1 MKIPYGISN
10 FKTLREEKYIY
21 VDKTK
26 YIDVIEKLNSK
37 YVFFIRPRRFGKSL
51 FLSTLEHYY
60 DINAKNEF
68 ARLYEDLY
76 IGENPTKLKNS
87 YLILKLNFSG
97 LDTSNKEKLEN
108 SFRLSLVEAMKSFLF
123 SYSDV
128 INASEDIVV
137 EIKNTKDLRTLLSF
151 LLTAVKEADKKI
163 YLIIDEYDHFA
174 NDIIAMGE
182 GNFYKET
189 IRATGFV
196 RDFYETVKIG
206 TETVIDRIFMT
217 GISPVMLD
225 DLTSGF
231 NIASNLTLDIN
242 LNEMLGF
249 TEKEVKNIVDNCG
262 IEKLMKNSGTVIC
275 EEELMQE
282 LKKNYNGY
290 LFNKNAKN
298 RIYNPD
304 MILHFFDQWI
314 KSNQYPEKLI
324 DDNVKTDYGRL
335 NRLMMNEK
343 NRIKLEEI
351 IKNESIVAKIVTRFS
366 FDNMNDEDNFV
377 SLLFY
382 MGLLTNDSIVYG
394 ETKLTIPNYVT
405 KEIFW
410 EYFNKKTRKEYSIEH
425 NTEELAKAIWQ
436 TGIDGDIKPFIE
448 YISSNVL
455 KKLSNRD
462 LIQFDEKYIKAI
474 LFSYLTISN
483 VFRPRSEQEIENG
496 YIDIYL
502 EKDIRTPEAKYEW
515 LIELKYLKK
524 SESKQIE
531 KAKEEGLKQLKRYA
545 SSIEFDGKKNL
556 KKALIIFSGKSNYV
570 FVEVNDI

>member
-1 MKIPYGISN
+1 MKNVKIPYGISN

-68 ARLYEDLY
+68 RGLYENLY

-108 SFRLSLVEAMKSFLF
+108 SFIETVTDSIRSFVLRYKSVLG
-123 SYSDV
+123 DT
-128 INASEDIVV
+128 E
-137 EIKNTKDLRTLLSF
+137 EIKEIVRKSKGLKSVLIN

-262 IEKLMKNSGTVIC
+262 IEKLMKNSDTIIC

-290 LFNKNAKN
+290 LFHEYSK
-298 RIYNPD
+298 RRVYNPD
-304 MILHFFDQWI
+304 MILHFFDQWE
-314 KSNQYPEKLI
+314 KSGRYPKKLI

-351 IKNESIVAKIVTRFS
+351 IKNESIVAKIATRFS

-394 ETKLTIPNYVT
+394 ETK
-405 KEIFW
+405 
-410 EYFNKKTRKEYSIEH
+410 
-425 NTEELAKAIWQ
+425 
-436 TGIDGDIKPFIE
+436 
-448 YISSNVL
+448 
-455 KKLSNRD
+455 
-462 LIQFDEKYIKAI
+462 
-474 LFSYLTISN
+474 
-483 VFRPRSEQEIENG
+483 
-496 YIDIYL
+496 
-502 EKDIRTPEAKYEW
+502 
-515 LIELKYLKK
+515 
-524 SESKQIE
+524 
-531 KAKEEGLKQLKRYA
+531 
-545 SSIEFDGKKNL
+545 
-556 KKALIIFSGKSNYV
+556 
-570 FVEVNDI
+570 

>member
-1 MKIPYGISN
+1 VKIPYGISN
-10 FKTLREEKYIY
+10 FKALREEKYLY

-26 YIDVIEKLNSK
+26 YIEIIENLNSK

-60 DINAKNEF
+60 DINAENEF
-68 ARLYEDLY
+68 AGLYENLY

-97 LDTSNKEKLEN
+97 LNTSSKEGLEN
-108 SFRLSLVEAMKSFLF
+108 SFRLSLVEALKSFF
-123 SYSDV
+123 SRYKHV
-128 INASEDIVV
+128 ISGSEDIVEEV
-137 EIKNTKDLRTLLSF
+137 KNTKDLRTLLT
-151 LLTAVKEADKKI
+151 LLLNAVKEANKKV

-182 GNFYKET
+182 GDFYKNT

-231 NIASNLTLDIN
+231 NIASNITLDIG

-249 TEKEVKNIVDNCG
+249 TEEEVKFIVANCDV
-262 IEKLMKNSGTVIC
+262 EKLIQNNDTEINKK
-275 EEELMQE
+275 ELMKE

-335 NRLMMNEK
+335 NRLMMNEE
-343 NRIKLEEI
+343 NRTKLEEI
-351 IKNESIVAKIVTRFS
+351 IKNEGIVAKIATRFS
-366 FDNMNDEDNFV
+366 FDNMNDEDNLV

-382 MGLLTNDSIVYG
+382 MGLLTNDSIEYG
-394 ETKLTIPNYVT
+394 ETKLAIPNYVT

-410 EYFNKKTRKEYSIEH
+410 EYFNRKLRKEYSIKH
-425 NTEELAKAIWQ
+425 NTAELSKVIWQ
-436 TGIDGDIKPFIE
+436 ARKEAGIKWA
-448 YISSNVL
+448 L
-455 KKLSNRD
+455 
-462 LIQFDEKYIKAI
+462 Q
-474 LFSYLTISN
+474 T
-483 VFRPRSEQEIENG
+483 
-496 YIDIYL
+496 
-502 EKDIRTPEAKYEW
+502 EAK
-515 LIELKYLKK
+515 LL
-524 SESKQIE
+524 
-531 KAKEEGLKQLKRYA
+531 
-545 SSIEFDGKKNL
+545 
-556 KKALIIFSGKSNYV
+556 
-570 FVEVNDI
+570 